1 MNAQNLNNTVHAVN
15 SVIHTTYH
23 VPTVNIAVNQM
34 TPDHVTRLA
43 ELQPVSF
50 PTLHAAE
57 YLRAEH
63 FLNHIRLFPYG
74 QFVAMAD
81 GEVIGSTST
90 MRIDFDF
97 DNPQHSFLDIID
109 HGWLSGHNSR
119 GAWLY
124 GADMNVHPD
133 FRRHGV
139 GRRLYAG
146 RTALVEKLNLRG
158 QIAGGMLPGY
168 VKHAAHMSV
177 RDYCHRVVAGEL
189 TDPTLTAQL
198 KNGFRFVAVL
208 YDYFV
213 NANGAYKAAAL
224 IVKDNPQYR
233 DHNRRPTPIAA

>member
-1 MNAQNLNNTVHAVN
+1 MNISNQTT
-15 SVIHTTYH
+15 SVITS
-23 VPTVNIAVNQM
+23 VAVAPTVTITINQM
-34 TPDHVTRLA
+34 VPDHITRLA

-63 FLNHIRLFPYG
+63 FLNHIRLFPHG
-74 QFVAMAD
+74 QFVALAD
-81 GEVIGSTST
+81 GQVIGSTST

-119 GAWLY
+119 GEWLY

-139 GRRLYAG
+139 GRKLYAA
-146 RTALVEKLNLRG
+146 RTVLVEKLNLRG

-168 VKHAAHMSV
+168 IRHAAQMSV
-177 RDYCHRVVAGEL
+177 RDYCHKVVAGEL
-189 TDPTLTAQL
+189 IDPTLTTQL

-224 IVKDNPQYR
+224 IVKDNPHYR
-233 DHNRRPTPIAA
+233 DHNRKPTRFAA